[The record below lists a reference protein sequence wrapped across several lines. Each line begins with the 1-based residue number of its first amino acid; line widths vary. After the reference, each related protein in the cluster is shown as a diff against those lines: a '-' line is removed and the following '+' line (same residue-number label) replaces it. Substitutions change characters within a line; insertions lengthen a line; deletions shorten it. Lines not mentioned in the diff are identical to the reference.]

1 MRAKRSRVWRRSKNG
16 KLRRKRNISTRSS
29 HSRPLKKTTRSSSR
43 IGSLEI
49 FLAVRSSWSSSSRS
63 IATRSSRSRFGHERT
78 ISHNP
83 KRSNKMILHIYTI
96 IHTLISLV
104 AIFTGFVVLFGL
116 LAGNRVDGWTKWFLI
131 TAVLTTVTGFF
142 FPFHGFTPAI
152 GLGIISLPFLAL
164 TIFARYRKNL
174 AGGWRWI
181 YIVGA
186 VICLYF
192 NLFVLVV
199 QSFEKIPALHALAP
213 TQTESPF
220 KLTQL
225 VVLTISALL
234 CIVAL
239 IRFRP
244 EPARVT

>member
-1 MRAKRSRVWRRSKNG
+1 M
-16 KLRRKRNISTRSS
+16 I
-29 HSRPLKKTTRSSSR
+29 
-43 IGSLEI
+43 LEI
-49 FLAVRSSWSSSSRS
+49 YTL
-63 IATRSSRSRFGHERT
+63 
-78 ISHNP
+78 
-83 KRSNKMILHIYTI
+83 LHVI
-96 IHTLISLV
+96 ISLIG
-104 AIFTGFVVLFGL
+104 IFSGLVVLFGL
-116 LAGNRVDGWTKWFLI
+116 LSAKHLDGWTKWFLI

-164 TIFARYRKNL
+164 TIFARYPKQL
-174 AGGWRWI
+174 AGAWRWI
-181 YIVGA
+181 YVVGA

-213 TQTESPF
+213 TQNESPF

-225 VVLTISALL
+225 VVLIVSVLL
-234 CIVAL
+234 CIVGL

-244 EPARVT
+244 EPAGVT

>member
-1 MRAKRSRVWRRSKNG
+1 
-16 KLRRKRNISTRSS
+16 
-29 HSRPLKKTTRSSSR
+29 
-43 IGSLEI
+43 
-49 FLAVRSSWSSSSRS
+49 
-63 IATRSSRSRFGHERT
+63 
-78 ISHNP
+78 
-83 KRSNKMILHIYTI
+83 MILHIYTI

-104 AIFTGFVVLFGL
+104 AIFTGIVVLFGM
-116 LAGNRVDGWTKWFLI
+116 LARNRLDCWTKWFLT

-152 GLGIISLPFLAL
+152 GLGIISLPFLAI
-164 TIFARYRKNL
+164 TIFARYSKHL
-174 AGGWRWI
+174 AGAWRWI
-181 YIVGA
+181 YAIGA

-199 QSFEKIPALHALAP
+199 QLFEKVPALHAMAP

-225 VVLTISALL
+225 VVLIVSTVLA
-234 CIVAL
+234 IVAV

-244 EPARVT
+244 EPARAADR